1 MVSKRRIARLNKQE
15 LQQLTSIF
23 NKLCKLEEHFQDN
36 DLQLQIEGNGTV
48 RDNINCAIAS
58 LEVIL
63 QEY

>member
-1 MVSKRRIARLNKQE
+1 M
-15 LQQLTSIF
+15 TSIF